1 MGETSSNG
9 KGSPRR
15 RSKPGVPAAG
25 VIGALSRER
34 DFEVT
39 ATVTIRCFG
48 DPDKE
53 THKTIKTLRH
63 IVDLA
68 FPDAQVDSEIVLP

>member
-1 MGETSSNG
+1 MAKTSSNG
-9 KGSPRR
+9 RKTPDPVGP
-15 RSKPGVPAAG
+15 
-25 VIGALSRER
+25 LSRER

-48 DPDKE
+48 DPEKE

-68 FPDAQVDSEIVLP
+68 FPDAEVDSEIVLP